1 MSAAPV
7 IAAVDGSTDSL
18 RALDWALDAAR
29 RRARHRCGWCTY
41 GSTPPGARPTS
52 WSRGRP
58 EAEGDPVLDEV
69 RTRLAD
75 RAGETPVE
83 YVAVEGVP
91 GAVLPEL
98 GADAQLLVLG
108 SRGRGGFASL
118 LLGSNG
124 LAAARDAECPV
135 VVVPGPAGRVHG
147 QGPAEP
153 GPRVVVGLHADSPDE
168 GVLSFAFAEA
178 ARRDARLQ
186 VIAAYPWPVQTWS
199 APGQLVP
206 PLVDQDA
213 VEHETRALAEGFLAP
228 HRARRPE
235 VRADAEA
242 LPGDAAGHLVA
253 ASKDAD
259 LVVVG
264 RHRRRLLA
272 PARMMGSGHPG
283 RTAARGEPGRGGAP
297 GPAGGLDTPDGA
309 YQTAQHPAIR
319 RVPTGTPRAV
329 VCDSMVAG
337 HTRT

>member
-29 RRARHRCGWCTY
+29 RRAAPLRVVHVRQYAAWGQADVLVA
-41 GSTPPGARPTS
+41 GP
-52 WSRGRP
+52 P

-135 VVVPGPAGRVHG
+135 VIVPRPGREVHG

-272 PARMMGSGHPG
+272 PARMMGSVTQAVLLH
-283 RTAARGEPGRGGAP
+283 AASP
-297 GPAGGLDTPDGA
+297 
-309 YQTAQHPAIR
+309 
-319 RVPTGTPRAV
+319 VAV
-329 VCDSMVAG
+329 VPPAPPED
-337 HTRT
+337 

>member
-1 MSAAPV
+1 MSTAPV
-7 IAAVDGSTDSL
+7 IAAVDGSEDSL
-18 RALDWALDAAR
+18 RALDWAVDAAR
-29 RRARHRCGWCTY
+29 RRTAPLRVVHVRQYAAWGQADVLVA
-41 GSTPPGARPTS
+41 GPL
-52 WSRGRP
+52 

-75 RAGETPVE
+75 GGAEPAVE
-83 YVAVEGVP
+83 YVALEGVP

-135 VVVPGPAGRVHG
+135 VVVPRPGREVHG
-147 QGPAEP
+147 DGPAEP
-153 GPRVVVGLHADSPDE
+153 GPRVVVGLHADSPDDATL
-168 GVLSFAFAEA
+168 GFAFAEA
-178 ARRDARLQ
+178 ALREARVQ

-206 PLVDQDA
+206 PAIDQVA
-213 VEHETRALAEGFLAP
+213 VESETRALADGFLAA
-228 HRARRPE
+228 HRKRHPQ
-235 VRADAEA
+235 VRADTEA

-253 ASKDAD
+253 ASRDAD

-272 PARMMGSGHPG
+272 PARMMGSVTQAVLLH
-283 RTAARGEPGRGGAP
+283 AASP
-297 GPAGGLDTPDGA
+297 
-309 YQTAQHPAIR
+309 I
-319 RVPTGTPRAV
+319 AV
-329 VCDSMVAG
+329 VPPAPPQE
-337 HTRT
+337 

>member
-7 IAAVDGSTDSL
+7 VAAVDGSADSL
-18 RALDWALDAAR
+18 RALDWAVDAAR
-29 RRARHRCGWCTY
+29 RRAAPLRVVHVRQYAAWGQADVLVA
-41 GSTPPGARPTS
+41 GPPG
-52 WSRGRP
+52 
-58 EAEGDPVLDEV
+58 AEGDPVLDEV
-69 RTRLAD
+69 RARLAD
-75 RAGETPVE
+75 RAGQPAVE

-98 GADAQLLVLG
+98 GSEAQLLVLG

-135 VVVPGPAGRVHG
+135 VVVPRPGREVHG
-147 QGPAEP
+147 EGPAEP

-168 GVLSFAFAEA
+168 AVLSFAFTEA
-178 ARRDARLQ
+178 ALRDARLQ

-206 PLVDQDA
+206 PVVDQDA
-213 VEHETRALAEGFLAP
+213 VENETRALAEGFLAP
-228 HRARRPE
+228 HRERHPE
-235 VRADAEA
+235 VRTDAEA
-242 LPGDAAGHLVA
+242 LPGDAAGLLVA

-272 PARMMGSGHPG
+272 PARMMGSVTQAVLLH
-283 RTAARGEPGRGGAP
+283 AASP
-297 GPAGGLDTPDGA
+297 
-309 YQTAQHPAIR
+309 
-319 RVPTGTPRAV
+319 VAV
-329 VCDSMVAG
+329 VPPAPPDE
-337 HTRT
+337 

>member
-1 MSAAPV
+1 MSTAPV
-7 IAAVDGSTDSL
+7 IAAVDGSDDSL
-18 RALDWALDAAR
+18 RALEWAVDAAR
-29 RRARHRCGWCTY
+29 RRAAPLRVVHVRQYAAWGQ
-41 GSTPPGARPTS
+41 ADVLVAAE
-52 WSRGRP
+52 P
-58 EAEGDPVLDEV
+58 EAEGDPVLDDV
-69 RTRLAD
+69 RNRLAE
-75 RAGETPVE
+75 RGAGSAVE
-83 YVAVEGVP
+83 YVALEGVP

-135 VVVPGPAGRVHG
+135 VVVPRPGRQVHG
-147 QGPAEP
+147 EGPAEP

-168 GVLSFAFAEA
+168 ATLALAFTEA
-178 ARRDARLQ
+178 ALRGARLQ

-206 PLVDQDA
+206 PQIDQGA
-213 VEHETRALAEGFLAP
+213 VETETRALAEGFLAP
-228 HRARRPE
+228 HRERHPE

-253 ASKDAD
+253 ASKDAE

-272 PARMMGSGHPG
+272 PARMMGSVTQAVLLH
-283 RTAARGEPGRGGAP
+283 AASPIAVVPP
-297 GPAGGLDTPDGA
+297 GPPED
-309 YQTAQHPAIR
+309 
-319 RVPTGTPRAV
+319 
-329 VCDSMVAG
+329 
-337 HTRT
+337 